1 MKDAKGLFELI
12 SAAAAAVIGVMAA
25 AKYVGENRLI
35 AAATTGIICIAVCA
49 LVLHRRAPSTV
60 QDIHGLSAGRV
71 PAYNRWARRIAFS
84 GLIGIPATFLGL
96 WAWRFVPPTKTIVL
110 VANFAGPDSI
120 YRLTFTVLDELR
132 KAEQQYPK
140 IRIKP
145 LGRAITPDVADAH
158 SRR

>member
-1 MKDAKGLFELI
+1 
-12 SAAAAAVIGVMAA
+12 
-25 AKYVGENRLI
+25 
-35 AAATTGIICIAVCA
+35 
-49 LVLHRRAPSTV
+49 
-60 QDIHGLSAGRV
+60 
-71 PAYNRWARRIAFS
+71 
-84 GLIGIPATFLGL
+84 L